1 MAYEYTD
8 PTKQGYVKFKLTHKE
23 HNSIIIHR
31 KVNMFTKIE
40 AYYKENIILIHYFT
54 NALGKI
60 ISTLLLPIT
69 FIVHGLASTKEIIH
83 DLKRLYNEKKYGAFV
98 SEHICSKNFK
108 GVPNKRFQQLERIY
122 ERQTASMQNGC
133 FFIF

>member
-54 NALGKI
+54 NSLGKI

-69 FIVHGLASTKEIIH
+69 FIVRFLNISAPKT
-83 DLKRLYNEKKYGAFV
+83 LKVFRTRDFNSWKKSMKDKRHPCRMGAF
-98 SEHICSKNFK
+98 SF
-108 GVPNKRFQQLERIY
+108 L
-122 ERQTASMQNGC
+122 
-133 FFIF
+133 